1 MMTRRGLALFVALSI
16 IWGLPYLFIKIA
28 VAELD
33 PVITVFARTLP
44 SAILLLLWSWHR
56 GHLRRNLK
64 YWKFGLVF
72 GAVEMVFPWWFISRA
87 EMEISSGLTGLLL
100 ATVPLVGVLIAYSR
114 GEKPTGKRL
123 VGLAVGLIGV
133 SLLVG
138 DGSAMSD
145 SGLLAIGMVLLA
157 AVGYAF
163 GPVIINDTPADAD
176 SATIIAFSLTFV
188 SLVYLPFAIVQ
199 WPAEV
204 PSPPVISAV
213 VVLAL
218 VCTVAA
224 FLVFFAL
231 VAEIGPMRSTLI
243 TYFNPAV
250 AIVLGIVFLDEV
262 LTLGIAVG
270 FPLVLAGSWLASNQ

>member
-188 SLVYLPFAIVQ
+188 SLVYLPFAIFR

>member
-1 MMTRRGLALFVALSI
+1 MMTRRGLTLFVALSI

-28 VAELD
+28 VEELD

-44 SAILLLLWSWHR
+44 SAILLLLWSWYR
-56 GHLRRNLK
+56 GQLRRNLK
-64 YWKFGLVF
+64 YWKFGLLF

-100 ATVPLVGVLIAYSR
+100 ATVPLVGVVIAYSR

-176 SATIIAFSLTFV
+176 SATIIAFSLAFV
-188 SLVYLPFAIVQ
+188 SLVYLPFAIVR

-262 LTLGIAVG
+262 LTLGIAIG

>member
-1 MMTRRGLALFVALSI
+1 MTRRGLTLFVALSI

-28 VAELD
+28 VEELD

-44 SAILLLLWSWHR
+44 SAILLLLWSWYR
-56 GHLRRNLK
+56 GQLAKNLK

-72 GAVEMVFPWWFISRA
+72 ATVEMVFPWWFISRA

-100 ATVPLVGVLIAYSR
+100 ATVPLVGVIIAYSR
-114 GEKPTGKRL
+114 GEKPTTKRL
-123 VGLAVGLIGV
+123 VGLAVGLVGV

-138 DGSAMSD
+138 DGASMSD

-163 GPVIINDTPADAD
+163 GPVIISDTPAEAD
-176 SATIIAFSLTFV
+176 SATIIAFSLSFV
-188 SLVYLPFAIVQ
+188 SLIYLPFAIVR

-204 PSPPVISAV
+204 PSAPVISAV

-231 VAEIGPMRSTLI
+231 VAEIGAMRSTLI

>member
-1 MMTRRGLALFVALSI
+1 MTRKGLTLFVALSI

-44 SAILLLLWSWHR
+44 SAILLLLWSWYR
-56 GHLRRNLK
+56 GELRRNLK
-64 YWKFGLVF
+64 YWKFGLLF
-72 GAVEMVFPWWFISRA
+72 ATVEMVFPWWFISRA

-114 GEKPTGKRL
+114 GEKPTRKRL
-123 VGLAVGLIGV
+123 VGLAVGLFGV

-157 AVGYAF
+157 AVGYGF
-163 GPVIINDTPADAD
+163 GPVIISDTPKDAD
-176 SATIIAFSLTFV
+176 SATIIAFSLSFV
-188 SLVYLPFAIVQ
+188 SLIYLPLAIFR
-199 WPAEV
+199 WPTEV

-213 VVLAL
+213 VVLAV